1 MRSGGA
7 ALLTSAE
14 VQLCGGRGGLLWPG
28 HCVHT
33 ASSSL
38 QGLGKTLQLLAKAPS
53 PGGWLSGGGGELKW
67 SGQEAGKGVRKVR
80 GWGLKL

>member
-53 PGGWLSGGGGELKW
+53 PGGWLSGRGGVEVVRAGSW
-67 SGQEAGKGVRKVR
+67 QRGQESQ
-80 GWGLKL
+80 GLGT